1 MKRLHRGTSQS
12 MQGVSVLGCDVGAE
26 VTPWVQVWGTCLG
39 HQLLQ
44 ILAANTSYNELLVQT
59 DAVVTPLCLST
70 PLIFI
75 FIFLQPINSSEQGSA
90 YPSCSDEDLIHW
102 AVVCRWVH

>member
-26 VTPWVQVWGTCLG
+26 FTPWVQVWGTCLG

-59 DAVVTPLCLST
+59 DAVVTPSMPLYPSHLHLHILATHQLFRAGKCLS
-70 PLIFI
+70 
-75 FIFLQPINSSEQGSA
+75 
-90 YPSCSDEDLIHW
+90 
-102 AVVCRWVH
+102 